1 MWKIWRPVSGLQ
13 SSSMTVLR
21 VFNGKA
27 CDIFGLT
34 IFYEWTTT
42 EWLHLNSELE
52 WLGSGSQVYQ
62 AVCDSP
68 WLGFDPCSSWCLVS
82 QHHFSSGLLVRWPI
96 YSLIAHVYILVGQDL
111 EGRARINK
119 EISSSQMPLWEFEH
133 EACLMDV
140 LCVYSSARS
149 VRHTVLNSGSYT
161 GKKEKKGNGSG
172 SFKVSCQ
179 WALIF
184 VQINWQIA
192 TVPKPDTVK
201 SARLELVKDKRK
213 ALAEPFANN

>member
-68 WLGFDPCSSWCLVS
+68 WLGFDPCSSWCL
-82 QHHFSSGLLVRWPI
+82 
-96 YSLIAHVYILVGQDL
+96 DL